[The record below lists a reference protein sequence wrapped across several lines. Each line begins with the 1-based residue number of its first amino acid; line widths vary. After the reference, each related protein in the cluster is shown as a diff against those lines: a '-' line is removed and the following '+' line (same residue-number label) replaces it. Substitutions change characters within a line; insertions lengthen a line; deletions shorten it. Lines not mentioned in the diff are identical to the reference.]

1 MFLHTCVC
9 GVSVLCVFVC
19 VCVHA
24 CVCVCFC
31 IHVCV
36 VCFVHVCVCACMHA
50 CVCVCVCVQNVA
62 HKDWTDTNVVVE
74 FINIYSLGAKIQCFV
89 QGILNSKVFKDSTSQ
104 LSIQNQHTMQIK
116 SELTKVYIIL
126 FF

>member
-1 MFLHTCVC
+1 MCVSTYMCVWCKCFMCVRVCACMRVCVFLHTCVC
-9 GVSVLCVFVC
+9 GVFCACVC

-24 CVCVCFC
+24 CV
-31 IHVCV
+31 H
-36 VCFVHVCVCACMHA
+36 
-50 CVCVCVCVQNVA
+50 VCVCVCVQNVA

>member
-1 MFLHTCVC
+1 M
-9 GVSVLCVFVC
+9 
-19 VCVHA
+19 HA
-24 CVCVCFC
+24 CVCVSAYMCVWC
-31 IHVCV
+31 VLCMCVCV
-36 VCFVHVCVCACMHA
+36 RACMRA

>member
-50 CVCVCVCVQNVA
+50 CVRVCVCVCVQNVA

-74 FINIYSLGAKIQCFV
+74 FINSLGAKIQCFV